1 VSKAISDADLC
12 EGMVIAMEPVA
23 WENVNSPSAEPD
35 PEDGVRVL
43 RATRHALAAI
53 QWLHEEGVI

>member
-23 WENVNSPSAEPD
+23 WENVNNPSIKAD
-35 PEDGVRVL
+35 ADDGVRVL

-53 QWLHEEGVI
+53 QWLHKEGVI